1 MTPKGRDNMKYV
13 ARIIAERETGNQDNY
28 ERFMDEAVNMVLLI
42 EQLGFLNKKRFWG
55 EKNNESD

>member
-1 MTPKGRDNMKYV
+1 
-13 ARIIAERETGNQDNY
+13 
-28 ERFMDEAVNMVLLI
+28 VNMVLLI